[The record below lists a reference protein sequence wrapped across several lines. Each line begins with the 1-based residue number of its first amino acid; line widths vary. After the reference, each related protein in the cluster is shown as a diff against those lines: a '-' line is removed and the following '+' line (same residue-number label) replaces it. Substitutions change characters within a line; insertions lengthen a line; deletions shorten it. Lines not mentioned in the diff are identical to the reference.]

1 MKTIGY
7 YMRKANYAIGEA
19 LEAERLYC
27 VTLSKNKH
35 VPTEESTKLLE
46 TANKTYKT
54 AKRYVK
60 NVYQM
65 FEIDAPE
72 MRGIYSTQ
80 LAMDAINRR
89 YADFWES
96 VQNNK

>member
-7 YMRKANYAIGEA
+7 YIRKANETISEA

-27 VTLSKNKH
+27 VTISKNKH

-54 AKRYVK
+54 AKRNVK
-60 NVYQM
+60 NV
-65 FEIDAPE
+65 FAVLELDAPE
-72 MRGIYSTQ
+72 MRGIYQVQTC
-80 LAMDAINRR
+80 MDAINRL
-89 YADFWES
+89 YAAFWES